1 MKEYDLIAIG
11 TGSVM
16 NILNGYIARNADA
29 RVAVIDRDEPGGI
42 CLTRGC
48 IPSKILF
55 YPVELLSDIWKAG
68 QFGINLNIKNIN
80 FKKIMNRMRR
90 IIRKDIAKIEKGLKS
105 HPNIDYYRAE
115 ARFIAPYTLVVNGEE
130 IKADKIFICSG
141 SRPLI
146 PKIKG
151 LEETGYLTS
160 DTLLQLKNLPESLA
174 IIGGGYIAVEYGNFF
189 AKLGSKVKVIE
200 MLPRILANEEPELS
214 HAVENELRKF
224 AELHTSQRVVEIK
237 KEGDTKKI
245 ITRDSEN
252 RRIVVEAEEILLAA
266 GRASNSDILEP
277 EKGGIKTDR
286 RGWILVNEYLETS
299 QPGVYALGDA
309 NGKFMLKNVANQEAK
324 IVFYN
329 AVLGKM
335 EKMSYDI
342 VPYAVFTE
350 PEIAS
355 VGLKEKEAID
365 KYGKNDIL
373 IGYERYKDTGKGIAM
388 NAEGFVKII
397 LKKDGTI
404 LGAHIAGK
412 NASILIQEVVNLMY
426 ARAGSHTMLEAMHIH
441 PALSEA
447 VKWAF
452 TNPMDIETYHRA
464 RN

>member
-29 RVAVIDRDEPGGI
+29 RVAVIDKDKPGGI
-42 CLTRGC
+42 CLTKGC

-55 YPVELLSDIWKAG
+55 YPVELLSDIWKAKE
-68 QFGINLNIKNIN
+68 FGIDLNIKNIN
-80 FKKIMNRMRR
+80 FQKIMNRMRT
-90 IIRKDIAKIEKGLKS
+90 IIRKDIGKIEGGLKS

-130 IKADKIFICSG
+130 IKAEKIFICSG

-151 LEETGYLTS
+151 LEKTGYFTS

-174 IIGGGYIAVEYGNFF
+174 VIGGGYIAVEYGNFF

-214 HAVENELRKF
+214 QAVESELRKF
-224 AELHTSQRVVEIK
+224 AELYTSLRVVEIK

-245 ITRDSEN
+245 ITRDSRN
-252 RRIVVEAEEILLAA
+252 RTIVVEAKEILLAA

-324 IVFYN
+324 VVFYN

-365 KYGKNDIL
+365 KYGKNNIL
-373 IGYERYKDTGKGIAM
+373 IGYERYMNTGKGIAM
-388 NAEGFVKII
+388 NEKGFVKII

-452 TNPMDIETYHRA
+452 TRPMDIESYHKV